1 MNLKQGEK
9 INLCLYV
16 KAVNEAHVEFT
27 ENFVYIS
34 FKTTDIGFLK
44 QHSTEDSNTQFKW
57 DIQLDGRVNH
67 EECTYKIKPSS
78 IDIILFKHS
87 SMKTKWNNVVK
98 VIEQNIQKNVNK
110 FLNKYIFCCFE
121 FFSFK
126 IF

>member
-9 INLCLYV
+9 INLTLYV
-16 KAVNEAHVEFT
+16 KSVNEAHVDFT
-27 ENFVYIS
+27 ENVVYIA

-57 DIQLDGRVNH
+57 DIQLDGRVKH

-98 VIEQNIQKNVNK
+98 VLEQSIQKNVNK
-110 FLNKYIFCCFE
+110 FINKYIFVVVN
-121 FFSFK
+121 FFRFK